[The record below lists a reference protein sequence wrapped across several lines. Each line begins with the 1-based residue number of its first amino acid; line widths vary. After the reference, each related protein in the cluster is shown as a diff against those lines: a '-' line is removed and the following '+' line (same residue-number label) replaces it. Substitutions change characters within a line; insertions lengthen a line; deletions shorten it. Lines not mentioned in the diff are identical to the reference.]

1 MLLFD
6 SLVSAA
12 QGDAEAL
19 SSKTGELPRSIA
31 AGEKDLADAITILK
45 KKEAADL
52 AATETELAE
61 IIGTLRRSE
70 SKGGMAKNP
79 ATFIQVGTKIW
90 QVLSNHFK
98 H

>member
-19 SSKTGELPRSIA
+19 SSRMGQLSRSIA
-31 AGEKDLADAITILK
+31 AGEKVLADATTILK

-52 AATETELAE
+52 AVTETELAG

-70 SKGGMAKNP
+70 SEGGMAKNP

-90 QVLSNHFK
+90 QVFSSHFK